1 MPFSSHSGL
10 FSASSQQRLRGS
22 VTAVAFP
29 DIRTRFGQELQVLR
43 GIGLERPLLARL
55 LRQAIENG
63 STMEQEL
70 LVSGS
75 MEAQDYYCALAGYLG
90 LPFLATLPI
99 DQVLYSDH
107 MDSQLI
113 RPSLLRLH
121 DKVRPPITVIVPEA
135 RHIDALHK
143 RVTEAPDLRASLA
156 VTTPRALAGAVWQ
169 AGSLQRVEKTTN
181 HLFETAPLSSARM
194 VLTGRQGFWL
204 GSLLT
209 AAITGLAIFG
219 SGALAVV
226 HILTSLL
233 YLWMLAFRAVT
244 LAYRVTGLAQQVFL
258 PATAQLPVYTVLVA
272 LYRESAMVPQLIESL
287 QRLDWPAA
295 RLDIKLVCEAD
306 DLETLGALAS
316 MTLPAH
322 IEVIA
327 TPPVGPRTKP
337 KALTYALSGARGDF
351 LVLYDAEDRPHPAQL
366 KQAYAHFL
374 ASAPEVACLQ
384 APLIIANG
392 DESWIS
398 GLFALEY
405 AALFRGILP
414 MLALHRLPLPL
425 GGTSNHFRTEALKDV
440 GAWDPYNV
448 TEDADL
454 GLRLFRAGYRCETIT
469 LHTLEDAPVNGR
481 IWLGQRSRWFKG
493 WLQTWLIVMRTPR
506 RAVAEM
512 GPIAFAVFH
521 LMIGGMLL
529 SSLSH
534 PALLLFLGVTLANMI
549 EPPIGGIP
557 IRDLAMFWIDFVNIL
572 GSYLIFLALGRAAMT
587 EFERR
592 RIGRR
597 YLFIPIYWLMTSVAA
612 WNAMIELK
620 TKPFFWNKTPHM
632 PRSRAKRS
640 DTPPP
645 ERS

>member
-1 MPFSSHSGL
+1 ML
-10 FSASSQQRLRGS
+10 KR
-22 VTAVAFP
+22 
-29 DIRTRFGQELQVLR
+29 
-43 GIGLERPLLARL
+43 IGLERPLLAKL
-55 LRQAIENG
+55 LRQAVKNG

-70 LVSGS
+70 LVSGA
-75 MEAQDYYCALAGYLG
+75 MEAQDYYYALACYLN

-99 DQVLYSDH
+99 EQVLYSEH

-135 RHIDALHK
+135 RHIDALRK

-156 VTTPRALAGAVWQ
+156 VTTPRALTGAVWQ
-169 AGSLQRVEKTTN
+169 AGSLRRVEKTTC

-194 VLTGRQGFWL
+194 VMTGRQGFWL

-209 AAITGLAIFG
+209 AAVAGLAIFG
-219 SGALAVV
+219 SRALAII

-233 YLWMLAFRAVT
+233 YLWILAFRVVT
-244 LAYRVTGLAQQVFL
+244 LAYRISGHAPPAPLS
-258 PATAQLPVYTVLVA
+258 ATAELPVYTVLVA
-272 LYRESAMVPQLIESL
+272 LYRESAMIPQLIESL

-306 DLETLGALAS
+306 DLDTLGALAS

-322 IEVIA
+322 IEIIA

-366 KQAYAHFL
+366 KHAYAHFL
-374 ASAPEVACLQ
+374 ASPPEVACIQ

-392 DESWIS
+392 GESWIS
-398 GLFALEY
+398 ALFALEY

-414 MLALHRLPLPL
+414 MLASHRLPLPL

-454 GLRLFRAGYRCETIT
+454 GLRLFRAGYRCETIP
-469 LHTLEDAPVNGR
+469 LQTLEDAPINGR
-481 IWLGQRSRWFKG
+481 VWLGQRSRWFKG
-493 WLQTWLIVMRTPR
+493 WLQTWLIVMREPR

-512 GPIAFAVFH
+512 GLTAFTVFQ

-534 PALLLFLGVTLANMI
+534 PALLVFLGITLANMI
-549 EPPIGGIP
+549 DPPSAGLP
-557 IRDLAMFWIDFVNIL
+557 VRDVAMFWIDFVNIL
-572 GSYLIFLALGRAAMT
+572 GSYLIFLALGRFAMT
-587 EFERR
+587 EFERH

-597 YLFIPIYWLMTSVAA
+597 YLFIPLYWLMTSVAA
-612 WNAMIELK
+612 WKAMIELK
-620 TKPFFWNKTPHM
+620 TKPFFWNKTPHA
-632 PRSRAKRS
+632 PRSGAKRS
-640 DTPPP
+640 GVQTNDDN
-645 ERS
+645 